1 MDWNSFFHSKY
12 MRGGLCALLIA
23 AILLGLWLPGM
34 GLKEV
39 QPENPLEEESV
50 REITVLKLGETVQ
63 KLNTTEEPGGEQGR
77 KPEAAKPDTSAQDGD
92 DGQESGNQGTD
103 GGEIL
108 PSDLS
113 LVLTWEPKNGGAKRV
128 ACAPE
133 KTQPFSVN
141 SYELTGG
148 MFHYSVNLTGKLEK
162 DAEIVDE
169 RCTTASGQEP
179 DKLADDVLLLKA
191 APGSDRETYNLTFT
205 VRMPERDVTFRFE
218 IAYRE
223 LPDVQLSFKWTGS
236 RGNGNTLVCAPN
248 GSVSGRIKDNQLTAG
263 AISYA
268 MELTGADGSDARFL
282 PISCV
287 ADGFRDDNLK
297 NPDSLIMSM
306 PEGASSN
313 TYRITVPVLV
323 KGNRITF
330 EVVLHYGYD
339 VSLLMDY
346 TIYEDGQ
353 PQPKSILCQ
362 NGKVNNDDKNTVYDN
377 QLENGILEYEMAI
390 VGDDSGGVE
399 IKSVSCSQSGGV
411 IRNGLEKK
419 DKIQLRMNGKTTGQN
434 TFTVEA
440 EDHSGT
446 KYTFDINIPYKPWG
460 SNTIDITLNLHD
472 GDEVTNE
479 TPIGLTVTAYST
491 DANGAPIS
499 IPAKGTNNE
508 YIRVELDGVEV
519 DVESSSGGDTW
530 EYTLIPSNPEI
541 GDRNEHTLYV
551 YAEDAYGNY
560 GEETLTLIGLR
571 REAGQKIGEATV
583 LVDMTVLGLGIVG
596 YIKDYDVLADEPV
609 SYVVAKAV
617 MGVDTGEPFG
627 AAKESLGFSGN
638 DLDLKNLDNGFYLRS
653 LNIGLPANAL
663 EEGSW
668 PGTTEEEVL
677 NAIDD
682 RFGKG
687 TGLATL
693 WRCLYRN
700 GLNKSTGSG
709 GRFGEFDY
717 TSGSGWMYSV
727 GGSTYYPGQSMSSV
741 YLRSGDML
749 TLRYTLAYGWDVGG
763 GSAGYGNTVGYCVT
777 AVNGSFHI
785 SHRWET
791 VEDPDGAVHRVCHCC
806 GLVEDC
812 AHEHTIYKDLE
823 DGTHIRFCE
832 DCKTAIGDPM
842 NHNWTYTAEDA
853 EDSHVCPDCGAAER
867 HLWKEVEGTNTAT
880 CTEPGVRKVRCDVC
894 GMEKE
899 EEVPA
904 KGHTLDNRWNN
915 TAAEHWQK
923 CSTCGEEVSRAPH
936 EYAYNA
942 DWDDFECRICNV
954 LHAEECSGTPTI
966 QEATCQKIVY
976 HCDGCGCDLT
986 KYGSFDEYHAY
997 ENGVCRYCGG
1007 EDPNYEPH
1015 EHDYQQTERVEPTCT
1030 EDGYIEY
1037 ACDCGD
1043 SYRETLPAT
1052 GHSWGEWTTAEDGE
1066 EVRYCQSCGAKE
1078 QAAYDTQM
1086 LFISR
1091 LFQRLRQKQGEA
1103 K

>member
-23 AILLGLWLPGM
+23 AILLGLRLPGM

-50 REITVLKLGETVQ
+50 REITVLKLGENVQQLDTTVVPSGGQ
-63 KLNTTEEPGGEQGR
+63 SRPTQTTE
-77 KPEAAKPDTSAQDGD
+77 PDSSAD
-92 DGQESGNQGTD
+92 DGQEDGDKGTD
-103 GGEIL
+103 GGEIS

-113 LVLTWEPKNGGAKRV
+113 LVLSWEPKNGGAKRV
-128 ACAPE
+128 VCAPD

-179 DKLADDVLLLKA
+179 DRPTDDMLLLKA

-248 GSVSGRIKDNQLTAG
+248 DSVPGRIKDNQLESG
-263 AISYA
+263 RIKYE

-297 NPDSLIMSM
+297 KTDFLIMSM

-313 TYRITVPVLV
+313 IYRITVPVLV

-330 EVVLHYGYD
+330 EVVLRYGYD
-339 VSLLMDY
+339 VSLQMNY

-353 PQPKSILCQ
+353 PVQQQVLCQ
-362 NGKVNNDDKNTVYDN
+362 NGDSKAEDVVYDD
-377 QLENGILEYEMAI
+377 QLENGLLKYEMSI
-390 VGDDSGGVE
+390 VGSDSGGVK
-399 IKSVSCSQSGGV
+399 IKTVTCFRSEDG
-411 IRNGLEKK
+411 REKTVEK
-419 DKIQLRMNGKTTGQN
+419 TGEIQLQKNGGKTGQN
-434 TFTVEA
+434 NFKVEA
-440 EDHSGT
+440 EDGSGK
-446 KYTFDINIPYKPWG
+446 KYTFQINIPYKHRG
-460 SNTIDITLNLHD
+460 SKTIDITLNLND
-472 GDEVTNE
+472 GDEVPNE
-479 TPIGLTVTAYST
+479 TKANLLVTAYSV
-491 DANGAPIS
+491 DADGDSIS

-583 LVDMTVLGLGIVG
+583 LVDMTVLGLGVVASVP
-596 YIKDYDVLADEPV
+596 YDVLADEPV

-617 MGVDTGEPFG
+617 MGMDTGEPFG
-627 AAKESLGFSGN
+627 AASETLGWRGSYAGS
-638 DLDLKNLDNGFYLRS
+638 LDNGFYLQS
-653 LNIGLPANAL
+653 LNTGYSANAL
-663 EEGSW
+663 EDGSW
-668 PGTTEEEVL
+668 PGTSEEEVL
-677 NAIDD
+677 EAIDA

-709 GRFGEFDY
+709 GTFEEFEY
-717 TSGSGWMYSV
+717 TSGSGWMFSV
-727 GGSTYYPGQSMSSV
+727 GGNAYYPGQSMSAV
-741 YLRSGDML
+741 RLRDGDVL

-763 GSAGYGNTVGYCVT
+763 GSAGYGNTVGYCVS
-777 AVNGSFHI
+777 AINGSFHI

-791 VEDPDGAVHRVCHCC
+791 MEDPDGAVHHVCHCC

-812 AHEHTIYKDLE
+812 THEHAIYKDLE

-832 DCKTAIGDPM
+832 DCKTAIDDPV

-853 EDSHVCPDCGAAER
+853 EDSHVCSDCGAAER

-899 EEVPA
+899 EDAPA
-904 KGHTLDNRWNN
+904 KGHTLDNRWNY

-923 CSTCGEEVSRAPH
+923 CSTCGEEVNRGSH
-936 EYAYNA
+936 EYGYNA

-954 LHAEECSGTPTI
+954 LHAEECSGALTV
-966 QEATCQKIVY
+966 QEATCQQIVY
-976 HCDGCGCDLT
+976 RCDGCGCELT

-997 ENGVCRYCGG
+997 ENGVCRYCGR

-1015 EHDYQQTERVEPTCT
+1015 EHDYQQTGRLEATCT

-1037 ACDCGD
+1037 TCDCGD
-1043 SYRETLPAT
+1043 NYRDTLPAT
-1052 GHSWGEWTTAEDGE
+1052 GHSWGEWTTTEDGKK
-1066 EVRYCQSCGAKE
+1066 VRYCQSCGAE
-1078 QAAYDTQM
+1078 EWAAYDTQM

-1091 LFQRLRQKQGEA
+1091 LFQRLRQKQGESI
-1103 K
+1103 